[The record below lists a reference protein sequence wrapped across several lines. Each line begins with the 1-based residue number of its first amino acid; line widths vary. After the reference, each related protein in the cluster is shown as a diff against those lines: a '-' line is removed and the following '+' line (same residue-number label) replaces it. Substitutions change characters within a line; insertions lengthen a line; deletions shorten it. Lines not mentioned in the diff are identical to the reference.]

1 MKAKITIIDFKRLF
15 KLRLIVARHGEMDN
29 AQWWNT
35 NKMLGNMGSAA
46 LKRGFPLT
54 YHFAQAHTVFEVAA
68 ARSQEIFIPSLSAV
82 TLWSLPASM
91 EDEYEDHY
99 QRWLDNR
106 DEWLSFFDVIKTL
119 SGTDLLTS
127 MKQFGL
133 IDHRIIESVRSLRR
147 SNENRSV
154 VLPGERPL
162 NDNLITLLA
171 AAFALSEPG
180 APAIP
185 YAKVRVGP

>member
-29 AQWWNT
+29 ARWWNT

-54 YHFAQAHTVFEVAA
+54 YHFAQARTVFEVAA
-68 ARSQEIFIPSLSAV
+68 ARSREIFMPPPGTV
-82 TLWSLPASM
+82 TLWSLPANM
-91 EDEYEDHY
+91 EDEFEDYY
-99 QRWLDNR
+99 QGWLENR
-106 DEWLSFFDVIKTL
+106 DEWVSFFDTIKML
-119 SGTDLLTS
+119 SGTDLLNS
-127 MKQFGL
+127 MEQFGL
-133 IDHRIIESVRSLRR
+133 IEHQFTESVRSLRR
-147 SNENRSV
+147 SNENRSIA
-154 VLPGERPL
+154 LPGERPL
-162 NDNLITLLA
+162 NNNIITLLA

-185 YAKVRVGP
+185 YAKVRLEP